1 MNNTGEEAL
10 LACLQS
16 DFNGEWQIGRG
27 DEKKDLV

>member
-16 DFNGEWQIGRG
+16 DFNDEWEIGKGE
-27 DEKKDLV
+27 EK